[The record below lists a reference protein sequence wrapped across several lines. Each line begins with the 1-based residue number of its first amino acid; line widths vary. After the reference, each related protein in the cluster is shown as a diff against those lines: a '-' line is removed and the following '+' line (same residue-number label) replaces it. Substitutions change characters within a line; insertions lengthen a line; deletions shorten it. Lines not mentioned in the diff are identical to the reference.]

1 MKGEQQMQIEK
12 VYTDDVAK
20 YYVVTYNDRTVK
32 VTSLKKRI
40 FDYIIGA
47 KYRITATKGETFER
61 IYTNS
66 ATIKD
71 EWIRI
76 FTYHDDIENIY
87 LNDSLIY
94 TKRE

>member
-1 MKGEQQMQIEK
+1 MQIEK
-12 VYTDDVAK
+12 IYTDDVAK
-20 YYVVTYNDRTVK
+20 YYVVTYNNRTVK
-32 VTSLKKRI
+32 VTQLKKRI
-40 FDYIIGA
+40 FDFIIGA

-66 ATIKD
+66 PKIKD

-87 LNDSLIY
+87 LNDNLIY
-94 TKRE
+94 TKRA

>member
-1 MKGEQQMQIEK
+1 MQIEK
-12 VYTDDVAK
+12 IYTDDVAK
-20 YYVVTYNDRTVK
+20 YYVVTYNNRTVK
-32 VTSLKKRI
+32 VTPLKKRI
-40 FDYIIGA
+40 FDFIIGA

-66 ATIKD
+66 SKIKD

-87 LNDSLIY
+87 LNDNLIY
-94 TKRE
+94 TKRS

>member
-1 MKGEQQMQIEK
+1 MQIEK

-20 YYVVTYNDRTVK
+20 YYVVTYNNRSVK

-40 FDYIIGA
+40 FEYITGA
-47 KYRITATKGETFER
+47 KYRITAVKGDTFER
-61 IYTNS
+61 IYTNDKK
-66 ATIKD
+66 IKD

-87 LNDSLIY
+87 LNNDLIY
-94 TKRE
+94 TRGVKCDIW